1 MSSLKDKVIC
11 VTGAA
16 SGVGLATS
24 KLLFAHGA
32 KLSLLDLRQESLDTA
47 VKEILGSLPKQP
59 ASDQILTTAA
69 DIRQSD
75 QVDAWISKTVNH
87 FGHLDG
93 AANVAGV
100 IGKGYGI
107 LDISE
112 ISNAEWDFIQNTNLS
127 GIFYCLRAQL
137 RAIRDGGSIVNTS
150 SVVGLEGHAK
160 NGAYSAS
167 KHGVIGLTK
176 SAAKEV
182 GNRGIRVNAIA
193 P

>member
-16 SGVGLATS
+16 SGIGLATA
-24 KLLFAHGA
+24 KLLFAQGA
-32 KLSLLDLRQESLDTA
+32 KLSLLDLRQESLDSA
-47 VKEILGSLPKQP
+47 VNEIIGRLPKQP
-59 ASDQILTTAA
+59 EFDQIITTAA
-69 DIRQSD
+69 DIRFSD
-75 QVDAWISKTVNH
+75 QVDAWVLKTVSH

-93 AANVAGV
+93 AANVAAV

-107 LDISE
+107 LNISE
-112 ISNAEWDFIQNTNLS
+112 ISNEEWDYIQCTNLS
-127 GIFYCLRAQL
+127 GLFYCLCAQL
-137 RAIRDGGSIVNTS
+137 RAVRDGGSIVNTS
-150 SVVGLEGHAK
+150 SVVGLEGHGK

-182 GNRGIRVNAIA
+182 GSRKIRVNAIA

>member
-16 SGVGLATS
+16 SGIGLATA
-24 KLLFAHGA
+24 KLLFAQGA
-32 KLSLLDLRQESLDTA
+32 KLSLLDLRQESLDSA
-47 VKEILGSLPKQP
+47 VNDIIGRLPKQP
-59 ASDQILTTAA
+59 EFDQIITTAA
-69 DIRQSD
+69 DIRFSD
-75 QVDAWISKTVNH
+75 QVDAWVLKTVSH

-107 LDISE
+107 LNISE
-112 ISNAEWDFIQNTNLS
+112 ISNEEWDYIQCTNLS
-127 GIFYCLRAQL
+127 GLFYCLRAQL
-137 RAIRDGGSIVNTS
+137 RAVRDGGSIVNTS
-150 SVVGLEGHAK
+150 SVVGLEGHGK

-182 GNRGIRVNAIA
+182 GSRKIRVNAIA

>member
-11 VTGAA
+11 VTGSA
-16 SGVGLATS
+16 SGIGLATA
-24 KLLFAHGA
+24 KLLFARGA
-32 KLSLLDLRQESLDTA
+32 KLSLLDLRQEFLDSA
-47 VKEILGSLPKQP
+47 VVEILGCSPEQP
-59 ASDQILTTAA
+59 ASGQILTTAA
-69 DIRQSD
+69 DIRQSN
-75 QVDAWISKTVNH
+75 QVDAWILKTVDH

-93 AANVAGV
+93 AANIAGV

-112 ISNAEWDFIQNTNLS
+112 ISNEEWDYIQSTNLS
-127 GIFYCLRAQL
+127 GLFYCLRAQL
-137 RAIRDGGSIVNTS
+137 RAMRDGGSIVNTS
-150 SVVGLEGHAK
+150 SVVGLEGHGK

-182 GNRGIRVNAIA
+182 GNRAIRVNAIA

>member
-16 SGVGLATS
+16 SGIGLATA
-24 KLLFAHGA
+24 KLLFAQGA
-32 KLSLLDLRQESLDTA
+32 KFSLLDLRQESLDSA
-47 VKEILGSLPKQP
+47 VNDIIGRLPKQP
-59 ASDQILTTAA
+59 EFDQIITTAA
-69 DIRQSD
+69 DIRFSD
-75 QVDAWISKTVNH
+75 QVDAWVLKTVSH

-107 LDISE
+107 LNISE
-112 ISNAEWDFIQNTNLS
+112 ISNEEWDYIQCTNLS
-127 GIFYCLRAQL
+127 GLFYCLRAQL
-137 RAIRDGGSIVNTS
+137 RAVRDGGSIVNTS
-150 SVVGLEGHAK
+150 SVVGLEGHGK

-182 GNRGIRVNAIA
+182 GSRKIRVNAIA

>member
-11 VTGAA
+11 VTGSA
-16 SGVGLATS
+16 SGIGLATA
-24 KLLFAHGA
+24 KLLFARGA
-32 KLSLLDLRQESLDTA
+32 KLSLLDLRQEFLDSA
-47 VKEILGSLPKQP
+47 VVEILGCSPEQP
-59 ASDQILTTAA
+59 ASGQILTTAA
-69 DIRQSD
+69 DIRRSN
-75 QVDAWISKTVNH
+75 QVDAWISKTVDH

-93 AANVAGV
+93 AANIAGV

-112 ISNAEWDFIQNTNLS
+112 ISNEEWDYIQSTNLS
-127 GIFYCLRAQL
+127 GLFYCLRAQL
-137 RAIRDGGSIVNTS
+137 RAMRDGGSIVNTS
-150 SVVGLEGHAK
+150 SVVGLEGHGK

-182 GNRGIRVNAIA
+182 GNRAIRVNAIA